1 MLYVAVLCSAGL
13 VLPGLRGYTAA
24 GRSAFL
30 FCTGLSLCYL
40 AALVLAAAE
49 VALTGG
55 AGLRELLR
63 PLTRLGGQP
72 GLLFAVCRLGG
83 PFGGVLGV
91 RGRLAGAGPFAVR
104 RHEPSG
110 TFPGES

>member
-13 VLPGLRGYTAA
+13 VLPGLWGYTAT
-24 GRSAFL
+24 GRSVFL

-55 AGLRELLR
+55 AGLR
-63 PLTRLGGQP
+63 GAAA
-72 GLLFAVCRLGG
+72 FAFCCM
-83 PFGGVLGV
+83 
-91 RGRLAGAGPFAVR
+91 
-104 RHEPSG
+104 PSG
-110 TFPGES
+110 RPFRRRARSTRTFGWGWAFCSTQA

>member
-24 GRSAFL
+24 GRSVFL

-63 PLTRLGGQP
+63 PLTRLGGAA
-72 GLLFAVCRLGG
+72 GFAFCCM
-83 PFGGVLGV
+83 
-91 RGRLAGAGPFAVR
+91 
-104 RHEPSG
+104 PSG
-110 TFPGES
+110 RPFRRRARSTRTFGWGWAFCSTQA